1 MIKSNK
7 SKAKEVL
14 KNIFL
19 LIIMFAA
26 IWFLLVIITIVI
38 KQLFEKWSLRLDD
51 KLTFLLFLIPTTVS
65 IIAIVL
71 FAFVVI
77 KKNIDALNKIQRMLP
92 SLGIF
97 LLLAVFFAFVVLND
111 DKIVV
116 YEVNSLLSIEWTIF
130 GVSLAIFIFWLE
142 RKIVRIEEYSHISIS
157 EEKTFER
164 LNKIVEIEDAK
175 SYFAEDIPTILF
187 FALNL
192 FVLLVATSDYYIS
205 TNETWQEINVSTL
218 MLSLMLTTNCLIQV
232 ATNIVISFLNRR
244 RTLLANESFSRKYNI
259 RKEEKETIDKAVN
272 DAIKTILEKYRNTDK
287 KEDE

>member
-218 MLSLMLTTNCLIQV
+218 MLSLMLTTNCL
-232 ATNIVISFLNRR
+232 
-244 RTLLANESFSRKYNI
+244 
-259 RKEEKETIDKAVN
+259 
-272 DAIKTILEKYRNTDK
+272 
-287 KEDE
+287 